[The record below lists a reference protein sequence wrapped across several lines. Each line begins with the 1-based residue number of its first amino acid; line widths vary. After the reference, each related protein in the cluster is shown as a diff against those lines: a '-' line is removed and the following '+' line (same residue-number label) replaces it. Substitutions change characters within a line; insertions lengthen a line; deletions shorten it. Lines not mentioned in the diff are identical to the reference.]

1 MRNKSIKSSH
11 LVYLFYWFIKF
22 IVGLVIDIIVTMYNI
37 TSHELNSVKIS
48 DSASDSHSVPRKKR
62 SRSSSLPRVKKTRK
76 RSSSLPSSSP
86 HKKNRNRSSSLPPT
100 SQQKKHES
108 RLFTNDQK
116 KKTNSNT
123 AVHYGEYVCTDCND
137 TNIES
142 RKNRFEHPRNYDV
155 SKINKNIAAI
165 QHIPE
170 TKLDPMQ
177 EYKKKIESESS
188 LADYTKHE
196 ILYFKDPMMISY
208 LMAIVRH
215 FMEYDLLVSFKSG
228 NEFICVGFK
237 KIIYL

>member
-177 EYKKKIESESS
+177 EYKKKILDPAYMSISKNTFNRPKLEGGTSDD
-188 LADYTKHE
+188 AHE
-196 ILYFKDPMMISY
+196 MRLISIANNILKRPMTSVY
-208 LMAIVRH
+208 H
-215 FMEYDLLVSFKSG
+215 
-228 NEFICVGFK
+228 
-237 KIIYL
+237 